1 VSAIAYYLEG
11 QGLATTGISLVREHT
26 AAMRPP
32 RSLWVPFPLGRPLGV
47 PGDGKFQHAVIA
59 RALALLDEPSGPLLV
74 DFEADAP
81 SLSHEQGTDSTAL
94 SWSCPVSFPAPVTA
108 MSQLH
113 SAVQRELSE
122 LEPWYARAHARR
134 GRTTVGAQPLSV
146 SDAMMFLVRLVET
159 GAVERPDA
167 LAAFSR
173 VQAVKLAVED
183 VKAFY
188 LEAALAQPASDVD
201 AVHQWFWGDT
211 SGAQLVRAVADTCR
225 QHSSA
230 SLRAIADAALVPR
243 WARHLSNDVP

>member
-1 VSAIAYYLEG
+1 
-11 QGLATTGISLVREHT
+11 
-26 AAMRPP
+26 
-32 RSLWVPFPLGRPLGV
+32 
-47 PGDGKFQHAVIA
+47 
-59 RALALLDEPSGPLLV
+59 
-74 DFEADAP
+74 
-81 SLSHEQGTDSTAL
+81 
-94 SWSCPVSFPAPVTA
+94 
-108 MSQLH
+108 
-113 SAVQRELSE
+113 
-122 LEPWYARAHARR
+122 
-134 GRTTVGAQPLSV
+134 
-146 SDAMMFLVRLVET
+146 MMFLVRLVET